1 MLQDDVHIAT
11 AWPLFYVLTMMKDD
25 GNVPDVCTRCRCCV
39 LILMGD
45 DVPDTVVGP
54 RCCVLTMMEDDAY
67 VANVDPRC
75 CVFTM
80 MEGDALVTDIGPSSR
95 VSDVNLL
102 VRSSIRP
109 SLRS

>member
-54 RCCVLTMMEDDAY
+54 RCCVLTMME
-67 VANVDPRC
+67 
-75 CVFTM
+75 
-80 MEGDALVTDIGPSSR
+80 GDALVTDIGPSSR